1 MFMSCGDVCHCY
13 YPQVEER
20 KRPSRVSALYRTTV
34 VEGEALVMRKLVVSG
49 IVAAEKTYL
58 TWLTI
63 LKEVSCVKCLRTY
76 VHATY
81 VPATVCTYVCVLV
94 YCVCV
99 WVGVGGVCVGGVWCV
114 GGWVF
119 VSVYAHHQHWVGIEC
134 HFCVVS
140 VFILCLP
147 PCAVVFTVCGL

>member
-76 VHATY
+76 VHAYIRTCNC
-81 VPATVCTYVCVLV
+81 VYVCMCTCVL
-94 YCVCV
+94 CV
-99 WVGVGGVCVGGVWCV
+99 WVGGCGC
-114 GGWVF
+114 GWV
-119 VSVYAHHQHWVGIEC
+119 
-134 HFCVVS
+134 
-140 VFILCLP
+140 
-147 PCAVVFTVCGL
+147 

>member
-1 MFMSCGDVCHCY
+1 MSCGDVCHYY

-63 LKEVSCVKCLRTY
+63 LKEVSCVKCLHTY

-81 VPATVCTYVCVLV
+81 VPATVCTYVCVL
-94 YCVCV
+94 CG
-99 WVGVGGVCVGGVWCV
+99 WVGGCGCGC
-114 GGWVF
+114 GWV
-119 VSVYAHHQHWVGIEC
+119 
-134 HFCVVS
+134 
-140 VFILCLP
+140 
-147 PCAVVFTVCGL
+147 

>member
-1 MFMSCGDVCHCY
+1 MPACFVGGLVTITLCWQYHHQSVVTMCMSCGDVCHCY

-63 LKEVSCVKCLRTY
+63 LKEVSCEKCL
-76 VHATY
+76 
-81 VPATVCTYVCVLV
+81 CM
-94 YCVCV
+94 
-99 WVGVGGVCVGGVWCV
+99 
-114 GGWVF
+114 
-119 VSVYAHHQHWVGIEC
+119 
-134 HFCVVS
+134 
-140 VFILCLP
+140 
-147 PCAVVFTVCGL
+147 

>member
-1 MFMSCGDVCHCY
+1 M
-13 YPQVEER
+13 
-20 KRPSRVSALYRTTV
+20 SALYRTTV

-76 VHATY
+76 VHAYIRTCNCVY
-81 VPATVCTYVCVLV
+81 VCTYVYLCTVCV
-94 YCVCV
+94 YGCVWVWVWV

-114 GGWVF
+114 WGWVF
-119 VSVYAHHQHWVGIEC
+119 VGVYAHHQHWVGIEC

-140 VFILCLP
+140 VFILCSP
-147 PCAVVFTVCGL
+147 PCAVVFTVRGL